1 MAYLQLLQPDPTLE
15 NGESGTVQVTLDQRE
30 DVLYVNKE
38 AIKAAEGAQFVYM
51 LDENGLKVLREVVT
65 GLESDDYIEVVSG
78 LAEGDSVIVN

>member
-1 MAYLQLLQPDPTLE
+1 
-15 NGESGTVQVTLDQRE
+15 
-30 DVLYVNKE
+30 
-38 AIKAAEGAQFVYM
+38 M